1 MNKHRIPWTLI
12 LVLVAAV
19 LFILNFPAVLK
30 WIGLLWNAALP
41 LILGGCLAFVL
52 NLIMDPM
59 EHWFRRYSPAF
70 EKKARPLAI
79 TISLFIFLGIITLL
93 CILVLPQLV
102 ESIQLLVQTIPGYM
116 KDLQVFLSN
125 LFKDHPQIADS
136 INSLNIDWNSMFQK
150 ITGFLSSGVQGALNS
165 AFSVVTSITSATINS
180 IIMLIF
186 AIYILADK
194 ERFVRIYHRLCSLYL
209 TKEKEARLTHILV
222 TFDSSFRSFVI
233 GQCTDALILGTMCT
247 VGMWIFRL
255 PYAPMIGTLVGVT
268 NIIPMIGAFIGGGI
282 GCFLVF
288 TVSPMKALVFLI
300 FLCVIQQFES
310 NVIYPRIVG
319 NSVGLPGIFVTM
331 VIVIGGALAGVA
343 GMVMGIPIAAAV
355 YKLVSQYFVRKEI
368 EAGLRPSG
376 AGEDMADSSA
386 A

>member
-1 MNKHRIPWTLI
+1 
-12 LVLVAAV
+12 
-19 LFILNFPAVLK
+19 
-30 WIGLLWNAALP
+30 
-41 LILGGCLAFVL
+41 
-52 NLIMDPM
+52 
-59 EHWFRRYSPAF
+59 
-70 EKKARPLAI
+70 
-79 TISLFIFLGIITLL
+79 
-93 CILVLPQLV
+93 
-102 ESIQLLVQTIPGYM
+102 
-116 KDLQVFLSN
+116 
-125 LFKDHPQIADS
+125 
-136 INSLNIDWNSMFQK
+136 
-150 ITGFLSSGVQGALNS
+150 
-165 AFSVVTSITSATINS
+165 
-180 IIMLIF
+180 ML
-186 AIYILADK
+186 
-194 ERFVRIYHRLCSLYL
+194 
-209 TKEKEARLTHILV
+209 
-222 TFDSSFRSFVI
+222 FRS
-233 GQCTDALILGTMCT
+233 
-247 VGMWIFRL
+247 GMWIFRL

>member
-1 MNKHRIPWTLI
+1 MKKHKIPWTLI
-12 LVLVAAV
+12 LVFVAAV
-19 LFILNFPAVLK
+19 LFILNFPSIINCL
-30 WIGLLWNAALP
+30 GLLWNAALP

-52 NLIMDPM
+52 NLLMDPL
-59 EHWFRRYSPAF
+59 EKWFKRYGPKF

-79 TISLFIFLGIITLL
+79 TISLLLFLGIITLL
-93 CILVLPQLV
+93 CLLVIPQLV
-102 ESIQLLVQTIPGYM
+102 ESIQLLVKTIPVYV
-116 KDLQVFLSN
+116 KDLQSFLSQ
-125 LFKDHPQIADS
+125 LFKDHPQIADA
-136 INSLNIDWNSMFQK
+136 INSMNIDWNSMFQK

-165 AFSVVTSITSATINS
+165 AFTVVSSITSATVNS

-186 AIYILADK
+186 ALYILADK
-194 ERFVRIYHRLCSLYL
+194 ERFVRIYHRLCALYL
-209 TKEKEARLTHILV
+209 SKEKEARLTHILV

-233 GQCTDALILGTMCT
+233 GQCTDALILGTLCT
-247 VGMWIFRL
+247 VGMWIFQL

-288 TVSPMKALVFLI
+288 TVSPMKALIFLI
-300 FLCVIQQFES
+300 FLCVVQQFES

-319 NSVGLPGIFVTM
+319 NSVGLPGIFVTV

-355 YKLVSQYFVRKEI
+355 YKLVSEYFVQKEV
-368 EAGLRPSG
+368 EAGLRPAEDAEPDT
-376 AGEDMADSSA
+376 AGS
-386 A
+386 